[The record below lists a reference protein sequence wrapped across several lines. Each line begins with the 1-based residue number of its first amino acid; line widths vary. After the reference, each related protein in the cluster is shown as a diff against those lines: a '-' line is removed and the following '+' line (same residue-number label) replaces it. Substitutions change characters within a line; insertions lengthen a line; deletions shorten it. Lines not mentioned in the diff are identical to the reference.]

1 MILAV
6 FILLCL
12 LYYVTSCVQFWQFL
26 CLSSG
31 FGMMI
36 GFWVASETPLII
48 RILSYNLLNP
58 AFGLLLG
65 GAGLA
70 ALTGAPIAGWAVDNS
85 QAGEGLDLLICG
97 CIMGGS
103 AMAYGA
109 ATVYRKHKEKRQQ
122 MYSAL

>member
-1 MILAV
+1 
-6 FILLCL
+6 
-12 LYYVTSCVQFWQFL
+12 
-26 CLSSG
+26 
-31 FGMMI
+31 MMI